1 MLAAPIVR
9 TQSNTLLLL
18 TKAMA
23 KFVDVRPAR
32 LLRTAACELR
42 PRCTHRC
49 GPCRSA
55 RPPDAARAQWYVLL
69 LFLRVLLSWFPT
81 FKWEGQP
88 WLAVRQLTDPYLN
101 IFRNIIPPLM
111 GVMDFT
117 PLLGFVILQNLQ
129 GWLQKVS
136 KAPGEFDW

>member
-1 MLAAPIVR
+1 MQHIPQQPHSEAHISSKNP
-9 TQSNTLLLL
+9 L
-18 TKAMA
+18 T
-23 KFVDVRPAR
+23 VSQV
-32 LLRTAACELR
+32 LTCLRAV
-42 PRCTHRC
+42 
-49 GPCRSA
+49 
-55 RPPDAARAQWYVLL
+55 QWYVLL

>member
-1 MLAAPIVR
+1 MARAAPVPAGSAVR
-9 TQSNTLLLL
+9 RHSPTPPRAAPYLNPSTINPKSSSRQGADELLG
-18 TKAMA
+18 
-23 KFVDVRPAR
+23 V
-32 LLRTAACELR
+32 
-42 PRCTHRC
+42 
-49 GPCRSA
+49 
-55 RPPDAARAQWYVLL
+55 QWYVLL

>member
-1 MLAAPIVR
+1 MQQAARRQAAWRAVTPSLRCCCPEAPSHTPRRPR
-9 TQSNTLLLL
+9 TPRSSTLIPAAG
-18 TKAMA
+18 KAT
-23 KFVDVRPAR
+23 DR
-32 LLRTAACELR
+32 LL
-42 PRCTHRC
+42 
-49 GPCRSA
+49 GV
-55 RPPDAARAQWYVLL
+55 QWYVLL

>member
-1 MLAAPIVR
+1 MATGNSLA
-9 TQSNTLLLL
+9 TSLL
-18 TKAMA
+18 TGRA
-23 KFVDVRPAR
+23 DV
-32 LLRTAACELR
+32 
-42 PRCTHRC
+42 
-49 GPCRSA
+49 
-55 RPPDAARAQWYVLL
+55 AQWYVLL

-117 PLLGFVILQNLQ
+117 PLLGFVILQNIQ

-136 KAPGEFDW
+136 KAPGEFTW